1 MNSRSE
7 IGSGCKTELGAGE
20 CLGIGIAIGVAE
32 LWDDGDGAGSGTEA
46 GVEVGVEVGAGIDAI
61 VGVDTDGGAGVAPG
75 GTMVCCIGEMVV
87 VGFVGIGLVADIEWG
102 ETERLDND
110 GSNDKFAVVRR

>member
-7 IGSGCKTELGAGE
+7 IGSGCETELGAGE
-20 CLGIGIAIGVAE
+20 CLGIDIAIGVAE
-32 LWDDGDGAGSGTEA
+32 LWDDGDGAGIGTEA
-46 GVEVGVEVGAGIDAI
+46 GVEVGAGIEAI

-75 GTMVCCIGEMVV
+75 GTMVCCVGEMVV

-102 ETERLDND
+102 ETERLDDD
-110 GSNDKFAVVRR
+110 GSNDKFAAVRR